1 MTAHR
6 YNTQRTC
13 ARQIRFELEDGK
25 LHNVQ
30 FLGGGCSSNLGAI
43 CTLLEGADAEDT
55 ARTFRGNTCG
65 KRGTSCVDQLSRA
78 IAAAQEK
85 ESDPE

>member
-13 ARQIRFELEDGK
+13 ARQIRFEIEDGN

-30 FLGGGCSSNLGAI
+30 FLGGGCASNLGAI
-43 CTLLEGADAEDT
+43 CTLLEGADAKET
-55 ARTFRGNTCG
+55 AEKFKGSTCG

-78 IAAAQEK
+78 IDAALGK
-85 ESDPE
+85 ESDAE

>member
-13 ARQIRFELEDGK
+13 ARQIRFEIEDGT

-43 CTLLEGADAEDT
+43 ATLLEGADAEKV
-55 ARTFRGNTCG
+55 AETFKGNTCG

-78 IAAAQEK
+78 ITSALSK
-85 ESDPE
+85 EDGAE

>member
-65 KRGTSCVDQLSRA
+65 KRGTS
-78 IAAAQEK
+78 
-85 ESDPE
+85 